1 MMQSKKSKRITW
13 QLVLIWGL
21 FVSLMAGVG
30 VVGTSILINGPK
42 IYTVAI
48 LIALF
53 VLSFFG
59 GRAHGYIHRKLHNE
73 QEQEETQS

>member
-1 MMQSKKSKRITW
+1 MKQAKKSKRITW

-21 FVSLMAGVG
+21 FVALMVGVG

-42 IYTVAI
+42 IHTVAI

-59 GRAHGYIHRKLHNE
+59 GMAHGHIHRKLDDE
-73 QEQEETQS
+73 QEQKENQS

>member
-1 MMQSKKSKRITW
+1 MKQCKKHKRITW

-21 FVSLMAGVG
+21 FVSLMVGVG
-30 VVGTSILINGPK
+30 LVGASILINGPK

-59 GRAHGYIHRKLHNE
+59 GMAHGYVHRKLHNE
-73 QEQEETQS
+73 QEQEETKS